1 MKTITKSEQL
11 LELSEGAVIKAVFT
25 AEERGSM
32 TTIDHQQAA
41 IWAIAAA
48 LHGDA
53 CPADPDPGES
63 CGCGDYE
70 REAEIAL
77 AAALPIIKQ
86 AVQEARAEEIRDL
99 VSDKPENPYMYNP
112 WDDSSIDPTNLDE
125 VVGAAVSCGWGS
137 GYYEGVQAV
146 LALLE
151 GGGACCEHSKCP
163 GGSICCCQEG
173 GGEDK

>member
-1 MKTITKSEQL
+1 
-11 LELSEGAVIKAVFT
+11 
-25 AEERGSM
+25 M
-32 TTIDHQQAA
+32 TTIDHQQEA
-41 IWAIAAA
+41 IRAIAAA

-53 CPADPDPGES
+53 CPEDPDPGES

-146 LALLE
+146 LDLLE
-151 GGGACCEHSKCP
+151 GGDN
-163 GGSICCCQEG
+163 Q
-173 GGEDK
+173 

>member
-1 MKTITKSEQL
+1 
-11 LELSEGAVIKAVFT
+11 
-25 AEERGSM
+25 M

-41 IWAIAAA
+41 IQAIAAA

-53 CPADPDPGES
+53 CPEDPDPGES

-77 AAALPIIKQ
+77 SAAAPHLR
-86 AVQEARAEEIRDL
+86 AAWEVRAEKIRDL
-99 VSDKPENPYMYNP
+99 VSDKPENPFMYDP

-125 VVGAAVSCGWGS
+125 VVGAAVSRGWGS

-151 GGGACCEHSKCP
+151 GGAE
-163 GGSICCCQEG
+163 
-173 GGEDK
+173 

>member
-1 MKTITKSEQL
+1 MWIPDDTGHMGDETPL
-11 LELSEGAVIKAVFT
+11 TL
-25 AEERGSM
+25 
-32 TTIDHQQAA
+32 DHQQAA
-41 IWAIAAA
+41 IWAIADA

-77 AAALPIIKQ
+77 TVALPIIKQ
-86 AVQEARAEEIRDL
+86 AVQEVRAEEIRDL

-125 VVGAAVSCGWGS
+125 VVGAAVSCGRAS

-151 GGGACCEHSKCP
+151 GGDN
-163 GGSICCCQEG
+163 Q
-173 GGEDK
+173 

>member
-1 MKTITKSEQL
+1 MSDD
-11 LELSEGAVIKAVFT
+11 ELGDLDWLNWEWI
-25 AEERGSM
+25 EELAQSGSD
-32 TTIDHQQAA
+32 IPYQQAA
-41 IWAIAAA
+41 IRAIAAA

-70 REAEIAL
+70 REATIAL
-77 AAALPIIKQ
+77 TVALPIIKQ
-86 AVQEARAEEIRDL
+86 AVQEVRAEEIRDL
-99 VSDKPENPYMYNP
+99 VSDKPENPYMYDP

-125 VVGAAVSCGWGS
+125 VVGAAVSCGRAS

-151 GGGACCEHSKCP
+151 GGGE
-163 GGSICCCQEG
+163 
-173 GGEDK
+173 

>member
-1 MKTITKSEQL
+1 MSQKNFTSHGHPIP
-11 LELSEGAVIKAVFT
+11 GAPYRPDQQPRNVARCGGPGLCPDCSREAGHGNRKN
-25 AEERGSM
+25 RM

-77 AAALPIIKQ
+77 TAATPHLRA
-86 AVQEARAEEIRDL
+86 AWEQEMARAVKRL
-99 VSDKPENPYMYNP
+99 P
-112 WDDSSIDPTNLDE
+112 WNGVTHGGTMVPLD
-125 VVGAAVSCGWGS
+125 
-137 GYYEGVQAV
+137 AV

-173 GGEDK
+173 GAE

>member
-1 MKTITKSEQL
+1 MSDDDLGDLDWLTWEWIE
-11 LELSEGAVIKAVFT
+11 ELAQHGSDIPYQQT
-25 AEERGSM
+25 AIR
-32 TTIDHQQAA
+32 
-41 IWAIAAA
+41 AIAAA

-70 REAEIAL
+70 REATTAL
-77 AAALPIIKQ
+77 TAALPIIKQ
-86 AVQEARAEEIRDL
+86 AAWEARAEEIRDL

-151 GGGACCEHSKCP
+151 GGG
-163 GGSICCCQEG
+163 
-173 GGEDK
+173 EDK